1 MSTAEVVTI
10 IGAIVAV
17 IVAFAMGHQAGL
29 TAAAHAPA
37 PEPRG
42 LSPIDDAVAGD
53 WADEAHPIMVYKVG
67 AAWCA
72 EHTTARGF
80 HRQAV
85 DASAAGAAECMAE
98 RLAREYQPDATPLGG
113 FVSGAPGI
121 QRFVQA
127 LHDAG
132 FLVIEADAPT
142 ESRPARVV
150 VSIHDARIAFVELI
164 RLDVIVGIAIGRS
177 DIRLPATFSRTERGV
192 MVVIEGVDDS
202 DLKGGG
208 K

>member
-1 MSTAEVVTI
+1 MSAAEIITI
-10 IGAIVAV
+10 IGAIVGV

-29 TAAAHAPA
+29 TAAAHTPA
-37 PEPRG
+37 PDPRG
-42 LSPIDDAVAGD
+42 LSPIEDAEAGD
-53 WADEAHPIMVYKVG
+53 WADEYYPIMVYKAD
-67 AAWCA
+67 AAWVA

-80 HRQAV
+80 HRMAYGE
-85 DASAAGAAECMAE
+85 SPGAAADGMAH
-98 RLAREYQPDATPLGG
+98 RLSAEYQPDATPTGG
-113 FVSGAPGI
+113 IVSGGPGI

-132 FLVIEADAPT
+132 FLVIDADAPT

-164 RLDVIVGIAIGRS
+164 RLEVIVGIAIGRS
-177 DIRLPATFSRTERGV
+177 DIRIPATFSRTERGV
-192 MVVIEGVDDS
+192 IVVIEGVDDS